1 MQRYEV
7 EAIFEREKE
16 KFFRVGNQRAEKALL

>member
-7 EAIFEREKE
+7 EAIFEREKKSSLE
-16 KFFRVGNQRAEKALL
+16 VIYSLKNHVL